1 MKLKMYEI
9 LDFPTF
15 FTKVKS
21 QKLPF
26 KISYRLT
33 LLTQEIEKHINYY
46 QEQLRELLDEY
57 GMKDEN
63 GNLVPTADGQGIRL
77 IEETMNEAYI
87 KISELRELEVE
98 LPDYT
103 FDADDFNNIELSPEE
118 MFVIVP
124 FIKD

>member
-15 FTKVKS
+15 FAKVKS

-46 QEQLRELLDEY
+46 QEQLRELLNEY
-57 GMKDEN
+57 GLKDEN
-63 GNLVPTADGQGIRL
+63 GNLVPTPDGQGIRL
-77 IEETMNEAYI
+77 IEETMNEAYA
-87 KISELRELEVE
+87 KIAELRELEVE

-103 FDADDFNNIELSPEE
+103 FNADDFDNIELSPEE

>member
-1 MKLKMYEI
+1 MTTKMYEI
-9 LDFPTF
+9 LDFPSF

-46 QEQLRELLDEY
+46 QEQLRDILNEY
-57 GMKDEN
+57 GKKDEN
-63 GNLVPTADGQGIRL
+63 GNLVPTEDGQGIRL
-77 IEETMNEAYI
+77 VEETMNEAYV
-87 KISELRELEVE
+87 KISELRNLEVE

-103 FDADDFNNIELSPEE
+103 FEANDFDNIELSPEE
-118 MFVIVP
+118 MFTIVP